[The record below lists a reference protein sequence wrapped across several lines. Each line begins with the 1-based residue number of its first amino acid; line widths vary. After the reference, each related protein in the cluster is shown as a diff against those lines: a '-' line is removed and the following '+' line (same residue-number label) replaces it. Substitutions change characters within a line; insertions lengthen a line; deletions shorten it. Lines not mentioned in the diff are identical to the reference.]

1 MFHTQPVPSGRNP
14 QITQDFVAKPDHEY
28 IVPVKA
34 VKLPEDMEIWEKSEA
49 YFEYLGFVL
58 ALNEA
63 VCRKSNSLKAVVLS
77 PVILNLLEML
87 DKLDKMIDDI
97 PPVQQPQRFGN
108 QAFRT
113 WYQKLKE
120 HAFDLVQGVVP
131 EKLYRAVPEIL
142 FYLVEGFG
150 NSTRIDYGTGHE
162 MSFVMFLCCLFKIGA
177 LVETDKTAVPCKVF
191 AKYLDIVRKLQQTYR
206 MEPAGSHGVWSLD
219 DYQFI
224 PFIWGSSQLISHS
237 RIEPPTFLQPEIV
250 EMYHREYLFLG
261 CIKYINEVKTG
272 PFAEHSNQLWGI
284 SGVANWSKI
293 NSGLVK
299 MYKAEVLGK
308 FPVVQH
314 ILFGSLLPLKL
325 AQPNANLRKVRLN
338 ITPGVSSSPNQLS
351 NENLKDVSPSSVLS
365 KSSEEQVSLKETGND
380 N

>member
-1 MFHTQPVPSGRNP
+1 MFHNQPAPSGRNV
-14 QITQDFVAKPDHEY
+14 QIAEDLIAKPDHEY

-34 VKLPEDMEIWEKSEA
+34 VKVPEDMQIWEKSEA

-63 VCRKSNSLKAVVLS
+63 VTGKANSLKGEILS

-97 PPVQQPQRFGN
+97 PPIKQPQRFGN
-108 QAFRT
+108 QAFRS

-120 HAFDLVQGVVP
+120 NAFDLVQGVVS
-131 EKLYRAVPEIL
+131 ESLYRAVPEIL
-142 FYLVEGFG
+142 FYLIEGFG
-150 NSTRIDYGTGHE
+150 NATRIDYGTGHE
-162 MSFVMFLCCLFKIGA
+162 MSFVMFLYCLFKIGA
-177 LVETDKTAVPCKVF
+177 LVETDKAAVPCKVF
-191 AKYLDIVRKLQQTYR
+191 AKYLNIVRKLQQTYR

-224 PFIWGSSQLISHS
+224 PFIWGSAQLISHS
-237 RIEPPTFLQPEIV
+237 RIEPSSFLQPELV
-250 EMYHREYLFLG
+250 ERLHCEYLFLG
-261 CIKYINEVKTG
+261 CIKYINHVKTG

-284 SGVANWSKI
+284 SGVASWSKI

-314 ILFGSLLPLKL
+314 ILFGSLLPFKI
-325 AQPNANLRKVRLN
+325 AQPNSNLRKVRTN
-338 ITPGVSSSPNQLS
+338 VTPGVPSFPRKVPS
-351 NENLKDVSPSSVLS
+351 ENLVNKDSFTSRNIDGEDELSS
-365 KSSEEQVSLKETGND
+365 KSRSEEN
-380 N
+380 